1 MDEKQIYN
9 QISLKAA
16 RTDKGYTQEALA
28 LKLGIAPKNHFRMG
42 KQQSSNQAIVLI
54 RNCLCFKNRCRLDK
68 DLIFLLCTAL

>member
-28 LKLGIAPKNHFRMG
+28 LKLGIAPKTISEWENN
-42 KQQSSNQAIVLI
+42 KVPIKPLYLYAIAYVLKIDADSI
-54 RNCLCFKNRCRLDK
+54 R
-68 DLIFLLCTAL
+68 I

>member
-28 LKLGIAPKNHFRMG
+28 LKLGIAPKPFQNG
-42 KQQSSNQAIVLI
+42 KTTKFQSSH
-54 RNCLCFKNRCRLDK
+54 
-68 DLIFLLCTAL
+68 CTYTQLPMF